1 MARTEH
7 QNFELKNKNP
17 MNKSK
22 LKTYAPEA
30 RRDFIQA
37 VTQRANLLGLSA
49 TEIAPVQIT
58 GDIAMI
64 NGRPWPASMAQQR
77 DLLVK
82 RIQAQGFAAVM
93 EAEAYGWFNRFA
105 ALRYMEL
112 HGYLDHGYR
121 VLSNSNSADGV
132 QGGLPEILE
141 NAASLDSAS
150 LPGLN
155 RDEVIRLKLD
165 GNKDNELYRLL
176 LTTQCNALAD
186 SMGFLFET
194 LGDETELLLPDNLL
208 NTDSV
213 IAKMVNSIDETD
225 WEQVEIIGWLYQF
238 YISDKKDEVIGK
250 VVKSEDIP
258 AATQLFTPNWIVK
271 YLTQNSIGRLWLM
284 ANPSS
289 NLASQMEYYIK
300 PAEQTPEVNAQ
311 LDALI
316 QTRMAEDGGSLN
328 PETITVIDP
337 ACGSGHILVEAYDLL
352 KAIYL
357 ERGYQP
363 RAIPRLILEKNIFG
377 LDIDDRAA
385 QLAGFALLMKA
396 RADDRRLF
404 ENKLVLNVMALQDS
418 NGLDDE
424 IMAQTVFDAAI
435 ALEGGEALPSGQLF
449 GGGQL
454 ETQHSSGLKVS
465 DLRELIQFFAHAK
478 TFGSLLIVPKPLA
491 NKLCELQALLVAVT
505 ERGNSLAQSYAIQVL
520 DHFLFQALILSRSF
534 DAVIANPPYM
544 GSKGMNPLVKDFAKK
559 QFPDSKSDLFAMFIE
574 RGFTWCK
581 ALGFNSMVTMQSWM
595 FLSSYEELR
604 QKILEL
610 RSIVNMAHLGAR
622 AFSEISGEVVQTSAF
637 ILLKSGFE
645 NYLPT
650 FLRLTGG
657 NENDKKEDLVNKRN
671 RFEEIHQSDFSRISG
686 APLVYWEGVNFLRA
700 FSENL
705 SFGQVFSVKSGL
717 SSADNDRFLRLW
729 FEVDIS
735 KVSYPVSAIECKT
748 KWVGCNK
755 GGTSR
760 KWFGNDDYIINWNE
774 NGKELKEFENAAVRN
789 EDFYFKPSLSWSM
802 ISTGKFSARYTDA
815 GFIFDFSSPSIFKN
829 DVDENYALGFL
840 NSKVFDRFVSAINP
854 TLNLSPGV
862 LSVAPFKL
870 AIDGATDTVI
880 ENVLQLISIAKRTWN
895 CLETA
900 RGFETFPL
908 LLQKSDSV
916 AENFASWLVFCR
928 DEMTVLDAREQR
940 NDSFF
945 SNLFGLDISD
955 ASISP
960 EKEMVINP
968 PDRSIECQ
976 RLLSYAIGCM
986 MGRYSLDEP
995 GIIYAHAGNVGFD
1008 PTRYT
1013 KFPADADG
1021 IVPVTDEYWFDD
1033 DAANRVREF
1042 LIAVWGDATLD
1053 ENMNW
1058 LADSLGRKAG
1068 QNAEDAIRAYIAS
1081 SFFKDHLKTYKK
1093 RPIYWLF
1100 SSGKH
1105 KAFECL
1111 VYLHRYN
1118 DGTLARIRN
1127 EYVIPLAGKFGGRA
1141 DLLQNQITNASTTSE
1156 RNKLQKELDLLKK
1169 KQLELAQFDEQ
1180 LRHYADKRISLDL
1193 DRGVKFNYAQFGN
1206 LLAEVKAVTGGTG
1219 DD

>member
-1 MARTEH
+1 
-7 QNFELKNKNP
+7 

-22 LKTYAPEA
+22 LKIYAPEA

-77 DLLVK
+77 ELLVK

-121 VLSNSNSADGV
+121 VLSNSSNADGL

-186 SMGFLFET
+186 NMGFLFET

-213 IAKMVNSIDETD
+213 IAKMVNRIDEAD

-250 VVKSEDIP
+250 VVKSEDIS

-289 NLASQMEYYIK
+289 NLASQMAYYIK

-328 PETITVIDP
+328 PETITVLDP

-363 RAIPRLILEKNIFG
+363 RAIPRLILEKNLFG

-404 ENKLVLNVMALQDS
+404 ENKLTLNVMALQDS
-418 NGLDDE
+418 HGLDDE
-424 IMAQTVFDAAI
+424 TMAQTVFDAAI

-454 ETQHSSGLKVS
+454 ETQHSSGLKVN
-465 DLRELIQFFAHAK
+465 DLRELIQFFSHAK
-478 TFGSLLIVPKPLA
+478 TFGSLLTVTESLSA
-491 NKLCELQALLVAVT
+491 KLNMLQVLLQDVA
-505 ERGNSLAQSYAIQVL
+505 ERGNSLAQSYANQVRE
-520 DHFLFQALILSRSF
+520 HFLFKALILSRVY

-544 GSKGMNPLVKDFAKK
+544 GSKGMNTLVKDFAKK
-559 QFPDSKSDLFAMFIE
+559 HFPNSKSDLFAMFIE
-574 RGFTWCK
+574 RGFAWCK
-581 ALGFNSMVTMQSWM
+581 ASGLNSMVTMQSWM
-595 FLSSYEELR
+595 FLSSYELMREKL
-604 QKILEL
+604 LSEHT
-610 RSIVNMAHLGAR
+610 IVTMAHLGSR
-622 AFSEISGEVVQTSAF
+622 AFSEISGEVVQTTAF
-637 ILLKSGFE
+637 VLQRRHQLGFK
-645 NYLPT
+645 PV
-650 FLRLTGG
+650 FFRLIDGSEG
-657 NENDKKEDLVNKRN
+657 DKEFALT
-671 RFEEIHQSDFSRISG
+671 
-686 APLVYWEGVNFLRA
+686 
-700 FSENL
+700 
-705 SFGQVFSVKSGL
+705 SGL
-717 SSADNDRFLRLW
+717 HRYDQTVQDDFKKIPGSLVAYWVHRSV
-729 FEVDIS
+729 FECYEKSQKKLADIS
-735 KVSYPVSAIECKT
+735 KSEGKIVTSNNEKYIRFLWEVSSNKI
-748 KWVGCNK
+748 GCGNSK
-755 GGTSR
+755 EWLPIAMGGESR
-760 KWFGNDDYIINWNE
+760 KWFGNIEHVIDWSRTA
-774 NGKELKEFENAAVRN
+774 LS
-789 EDFYFKPSLSWSM
+789 FYRSHP
-802 ISTGKFSARYTDA
+802 SARLIREEFWLKPGITW
-815 GFIFDFSSPSIFKN
+815 GKISSGAPNFRFLSSQDMYQETAMLQDDDISAYKI
-829 DVDENYALGFL
+829 LGLL
-840 NSKVFDRFVSAINP
+840 NSAVASYYLSFTSPTINIQ
-854 TLNLSPGV
+854 LE
-862 LSVAPFKL
+862 
-870 AIDGATDTVI
+870 DTKSIPLLDWDDLPSKVI
-880 ENVLQLISIAKRTWN
+880 ENVTEAISLAERDWN
-895 CLETA
+895 LRETSLYFA
-900 RGFETFPL
+900 ADSL
-908 LLQKSDSV
+908 VLSKQKS
-916 AENFASWLVFCR
+916 LV
-928 DEMTVLDAREQR
+928 
-940 NDSFF
+940 DSFYKHKNVF
-945 SNLFGLDISD
+945 ENSIHKLREIETQNNYIFLEAYGLESE
-955 ASISP
+955 ISP
-960 EKEMVINP
+960 EVLETQITLTRA
-968 PDRSIECQ
+968 DREKDCQ
-976 RLLSYAIGCM
+976 RLISYAIGCM

-995 GIIYAHAGNVGFD
+995 GLIYAHAGNVDFD
-1008 PTRYT
+1008 PTRYN

-1042 LIAVWGDATLD
+1042 LIAVWGEATID

-1058 LADSLGRKAG
+1058 LADSLGRKSG
-1068 QNAEDAIRAYIAS
+1068 QNAEDAIRAYIAG

-1118 DGTLARIRN
+1118 EGTLARMRN

-1180 LRHYADKRISLDL
+1180 LRHYADQRISLDL
-1193 DRGVKFNYAQFGN
+1193 DDGVKVNYGKFGN
-1206 LLAEVKAVTGGTG
+1206 LLAEVKAITGGAG

>member
-1 MARTEH
+1 
-7 QNFELKNKNP
+7 

-49 TEIAPVQIT
+49 TDIAPVQIT

-64 NGRPWPASMAQQR
+64 NGRPWPASVAQKR

-121 VLSNSNSADGV
+121 VLSNSNNA
-132 QGGLPEILE
+132 GGLPEILE

-150 LPGLN
+150 FPGLN

-176 LTTQCNALAD
+176 LTTQSNALAD

-213 IAKMVNSIDETD
+213 IAKMVNSIDVAD

-289 NLASQMEYYIK
+289 NLASQMAYYIK
-300 PAEQTPEVNAQ
+300 PAEQTLEVNAQ

-328 PETITVIDP
+328 PETIIVLDP

-363 RAIPRLILEKNIFG
+363 RAIPRLILEKNLFG

-404 ENKLVLNVMALQDS
+404 ENKLVLNVMALQES
-418 NGLDDE
+418 HALDDE
-424 IMAQTVFDAAI
+424 IMAQTVVEASI

-465 DLRELIQFFAHAK
+465 DLRELIQFFVHAK
-478 TFGSLLIVPKPLA
+478 SFGSLLVVPEVLVT
-491 NKLCELQALLVAVT
+491 KLGKLEALLHDVA
-505 ERGNSLAQSYAIQVL
+505 EKGNSLAQSYANQIRQ
-520 DHFLFQALILSRSF
+520 HFLPQSFILSRVY

-544 GSKGMNPLVKDFAKK
+544 GGKGMNTLVKDFAKR
-559 QFPDSKSDLFAMFIE
+559 QFPNSKSDLFAMFIE
-574 RGFTWCK
+574 RGFYWCK
-581 ALGFNSMVTMQSWM
+581 SSGFNSMVTMQSWM
-595 FLSSYEELR
+595 FLS
-604 QKILEL
+604 
-610 RSIVNMAHLGAR
+610 
-622 AFSEISGEVVQTSAF
+622 AFEKMRIEVLSQRTIS
-637 ILLKSGFE
+637 
-645 NYLPT
+645 T
-650 FLRLTGG
+650 FLHVGYNSFPELNSKIAQACVSNIQASFVDGFSGRYINLNAASPSADKKKVFEERDQDIIFDVRQDQFNHIPGSPMAYWVSSNVRKSFVSGTPLHTLAMPRAGMITGNNSNFVRFWHEVDFGKVGLNCVDRLSAKNSEKKWFPYQKGG
-657 NENDKKEDLVNKRN
+657 EFRRWYGNNEHVVDWENDGFRVRNTKNSEGKVPAHAFNEEYIFKPNVN
-671 RFEEIHQSDFSRISG
+671 
-686 APLVYWEGVNFLRA
+686 W
-700 FSENL
+700 
-705 SFGQVFSVKSGL
+705 
-717 SSADNDRFLRLW
+717 
-729 FEVDIS
+729 
-735 KVSYPVSAIECKT
+735 SAITWE
-748 KWVGCNK
+748 
-755 GGTSR
+755 
-760 KWFGNDDYIINWNE
+760 
-774 NGKELKEFENAAVRN
+774 
-789 EDFYFKPSLSWSM
+789 
-802 ISTGKFSARYTDA
+802 FSARISDGGSLFDA
-815 GFIFDFSSPSIFKN
+815 AGSAAFPPPDMIN
-829 DVDENYALGFL
+829 LVAGFL
-840 NSKVFDRFVSAINP
+840 NSKVAEHFLSAINP
-854 TLNLSPGV
+854 TLNFQAWNIGNLRISD
-862 LSVAPFKL
+862 KL
-870 AIDGATDTVI
+870 IAQRDLIHEKVETVKGIAISDWNSFENSNGFLVHPILKFLNCKTINLAWEKWRDECFQNISRTKEI
-880 ENVLQLISIAKRTWN
+880 EKQINVLVALSYE
-895 CLETA
+895 LENEIDTNV
-900 RGFETFPL
+900 ED
-908 LLQKSDSV
+908 QSV
-916 AENFASWLVFCR
+916 SLNKGN
-928 DEMTVLDAREQR
+928 REK
-940 NDSFF
+940 DMY
-945 SNLFGLDISD
+945 D
-955 ASISP
+955 
-960 EKEMVINP
+960 
-968 PDRSIECQ
+968 
-976 RLLSYAIGCM
+976 LLSFSIGCM

-995 GIIYAHAGNVGFD
+995 GLVYAHAGNVGFD
-1008 PTRYT
+1008 STRYT

-1033 DAANRVREF
+1033 DAANRMREF
-1042 LIAVWGDATLD
+1042 LIAVWGEATLD

-1068 QNAEDAIRAYIAS
+1068 QNADDAIRSYIAE

-1118 DGTLARIRN
+1118 EGTLARMRN

-1180 LRHYADKRISLDL
+1180 LRHYADQRISLDL
-1193 DRGVKFNYAQFGN
+1193 DDGVKVNYGKFGN
-1206 LLAEVKAVTGGTG
+1206 LLAEVKSITGGVG
-1219 DD
+1219 DE

>member
-1 MARTEH
+1 
-7 QNFELKNKNP
+7 

-49 TEIAPVQIT
+49 TDIAPVQIT

-64 NGRPWPASMAQQR
+64 NGRPWPASVAQQR

-82 RIQAQGFAAVM
+82 RIQTQGFAAVM

-121 VLSNSNSADGV
+121 VLSNANNA
-132 QGGLPEILE
+132 GGLPEILE
-141 NAASLDSAS
+141 NAASLDSAT

-155 RDEVIRLKLD
+155 LAEVIRLKLD

-213 IAKMVNSIDETD
+213 IAKMVTSIDEAD
-225 WEQVEIIGWLYQF
+225 WAQVEIIGWLYQF

-289 NLASQMEYYIK
+289 NLASQMAYYIK

-311 LDALI
+311 LDSLI

-328 PETITVIDP
+328 PETITVLDP

-363 RAIPRLILEKNIFG
+363 RAIPRLILEKNLFG

-418 NGLDDE
+418 HGLDDE
-424 IMAQTVFDAAI
+424 TMAQTVFDAAI

-454 ETQHSSGLKVS
+454 ETQHSSGLKVN

-478 TFGSLLIVPKPLA
+478 TFGSLLIVPELLSVKL
-491 NKLCELQALLVAVT
+491 NKLQILLRDVA
-505 ERGNSLAQSYAIQVL
+505 ERGNSLAKSYAHQIS
-520 DHFLFQALILSRSF
+520 DHFLFQALILSCAY

-544 GSKGMNPLVKDFAKK
+544 GGKGMNTLVKDFAKK
-559 QFPDSKSDLFAMFIE
+559 NFPDSKSDLFAMFIE
-574 RGFTWCK
+574 RGFGWCK
-581 ALGFNSMVTMQSWM
+581 ASGFNSMVTMQSWM
-595 FLSSYEELR
+595 FLSSFEAMREKLLNEHSQLTLIQLPYDG
-604 QKILEL
+604 KGPTAMGI
-610 RSIVNMAHLGAR
+610 SFGVV
-622 AFSEISGEVVQTSAF
+622 AF
-637 ILLKSGFE
+637 
-645 NYLPT
+645 T
-650 FLRLTGG
+650 FLKKKSVGLNGSFDCFRYFELT
-657 NENDKKEDLVNKRN
+657 EDGFPQK
-671 RFEEIHQSDFSRISG
+671 F
-686 APLVYWEGVNFLRA
+686 P
-700 FSENL
+700 SENERNVDSKPDDFKKIPGSPIAYWVSNKVRDL
-705 SFGQVFSVKSGL
+705 FVKHPLIGEIAQPRRGLATNDNPRFIRYWPEVSIKKVFFNAGSR
-717 SSADNDRFLRLW
+717 ADAQGTGAKW
-729 FEVDIS
+729 FP
-735 KVSYPVSAIECKT
+735 Y
-748 KWVGCNK
+748 NK
-755 GGTSR
+755 GGEFR
-760 KWFGNDDYIINWNE
+760 KWYGNNDFLVNWE
-774 NGKELKEFENAAVRN
+774 NDGQEMFELATKLYGSPTRTIKNLQ
-789 EDFYFKPSLSWSM
+789 FYFRKGIAWSM
-802 ISTGKFSARYTDA
+802 IGSGAFSVRYMKP
-815 GFIFDFSSPSIFKN
+815 GFIFDQAADSLFA
-829 DVDENYALGFL
+829 DEEDQLNLFLGFL
-840 NSKVFDRFVSAINP
+840 NSPVLDVLKSAINP
-854 TLNLSPGV
+854 TLNTTAGV
-862 LSVAPFKL
+862 IAQIPFVSQVDKPTLVSNVKKMIEIAELDWNSHEVSWDFVKL
-870 AIDGATDTVI
+870 PWIESTTLCEGWNLWEQMVI
-880 ENVLQLISIAKRTWN
+880 KQKSQMKSLEELTNKAFITAYNLIHEVDYAVPEEQITLTCADREKDCQNLISY
-895 CLETA
+895 
-900 RGFETFPL
+900 
-908 LLQKSDSV
+908 V
-916 AENFASWLVFCR
+916 
-928 DEMTVLDAREQR
+928 
-940 NDSFF
+940 
-945 SNLFGLDISD
+945 
-955 ASISP
+955 
-960 EKEMVINP
+960 
-968 PDRSIECQ
+968 
-976 RLLSYAIGCM
+976 IGCI

-995 GIIYAHAGNVGFD
+995 GLIYAHAGNVGFD

-1021 IVPVTDEYWFDD
+1021 IVPITDEYWFDD

-1042 LIAVWGDATLD
+1042 LIAVWGEVTLD

-1068 QNAEDAIRAYIAS
+1068 QNAEDAIRAYIAG

-1118 DGTLARIRN
+1118 EGTLARMRN

-1180 LRHYADKRISLDL
+1180 LRHYADQRISLDL
-1193 DRGVKFNYAQFGN
+1193 DDGVKVNYGKFGN
-1206 LLAEVKAVTGGTG
+1206 LLAEVKAITGGAG

>member
-1 MARTEH
+1 
-7 QNFELKNKNP
+7 

-49 TEIAPVQIT
+49 IEIAPVQIT

-64 NGRPWPASMAQQR
+64 NGRPWPASVAQQR

-121 VLSNSNSADGV
+121 VLSNVNNA
-132 QGGLPEILE
+132 GGLPEILE

-176 LTTQCNALAD
+176 LTTQCNALAE

-213 IAKMVNSIDETD
+213 IAKMVNSIEEAD

-238 YISDKKDEVIGK
+238 YISDKKDEVMGK

-271 YLTQNSIGRLWLM
+271 YLTQNSVGRLWLM

-289 NLASQMEYYIK
+289 SLASQMEYYIK

-328 PETITVIDP
+328 PETITVLDP

-363 RAIPRLILEKNIFG
+363 RAIPRLILEKNLFG

-404 ENKLVLNVMALQDS
+404 ENELVLNVMALQDS
-418 NGLDDE
+418 HGLDDE
-424 IMAQTVFDAAI
+424 TMAQAVFDAAI
-435 ALEGGEALPSGQLF
+435 ALDGGETLSSGQLF

-465 DLRELIQFFAHAK
+465 DLQELIQFFAHAK
-478 TFGSLLIVPKPLA
+478 TYGSLLTVPETMTAKL
-491 NKLCELQALLVAVT
+491 NKLQTLLLDVADS
-505 ERGNSLAQSYAIQVL
+505 GNSLARSYANQIFEY
-520 DHFLFQALILSRSF
+520 FLNQALILNRVY

-544 GSKGMNPLVKDFAKK
+544 GGKGMNTLVKDFAKK

-574 RGFTWCK
+574 RGFYWCK
-581 ALGFNSMVTMQSWM
+581 ESGFNSMVTMQSWM
-595 FLSSYEELR
+595 FLSSYETMRENILR
-604 QKILEL
+604 K
-610 RSIVNMAHLGAR
+610 RSIHTLAHLGSR
-622 AFSEISGEVVQTSAF
+622 AFNEISGEVVQTVASVFQKKNFNGFKPVCFRLVDGQEEDKA
-637 ILLKSGFE
+637 LALRKSKGRFDMTSQDDFQKVPGSPLAYWISE
-645 NYLPT
+645 K
-650 FLRLTGG
+650 LRDSFQFGR
-657 NENDKKEDLVNKRN
+657 KVKDLASTTVGMFTCDNAR
-671 RFEEIHQSDFSRISG
+671 
-686 APLVYWEGVNFLRA
+686 FLRA
-700 FSENL
+700 WYEVSTNDIGFNFTKSDSNVQNKKYYPYNKGGGHRKWYGLNYLVVFFKDNGQEIREYRKSVGQSFSLPGEKYYFLESVTWSDITTNDFAARFSPTGFLFDIKGASAFAPIENL
-705 SFGQVFSVKSGL
+705 NYLLAFFCSKPVVSFMKLINPTSTFQVGDINKIPVLECNSKRIEEIVI
-717 SSADNDRFLRLW
+717 DCI
-729 FEVDIS
+729 DIS
-735 KVSYPVSAIECKT
+735 KKDWDAYE
-748 KWVGCNK
+748 
-755 GGTSR
+755 TS
-760 KWFGNDDYIINWNE
+760 W
-774 NGKELKEFENAAVRN
+774 
-789 EDFYFKPSLSWSM
+789 DFK
-802 ISTGKFSARYTDA
+802 
-815 GFIFDFSSPSIFKN
+815 
-829 DVDENYALGFL
+829 FL
-840 NSKVFDRFVSAINP
+840 NLIGSESLMKESWKRCDIDL
-854 TLNLSPGV
+854 TLNIN
-862 LSVAPFKL
+862 KL
-870 AIDGATDTVI
+870 IQLETENNKIFIDAYG
-880 ENVLQLISIAKRTWN
+880 LQNEISAEVSEDQIILARANREKDSQRLISY
-895 CLETA
+895 
-900 RGFETFPL
+900 
-908 LLQKSDSV
+908 S
-916 AENFASWLVFCR
+916 
-928 DEMTVLDAREQR
+928 
-940 NDSFF
+940 
-945 SNLFGLDISD
+945 
-955 ASISP
+955 
-960 EKEMVINP
+960 
-968 PDRSIECQ
+968 
-976 RLLSYAIGCM
+976 IGCM

-995 GIIYAHAGNVGFD
+995 GLIYAHARNVGFD

-1042 LIAVWGDATLD
+1042 LIAVWGEATLD

-1068 QNAEDAIRAYIAS
+1068 QNAEDAIRAYIAG

-1118 DGTLARIRN
+1118 EGTLARMRN

-1169 KQLELAQFDEQ
+1169 KQLELTQFDEQ
-1180 LRHYADKRISLDL
+1180 LRHYADQRISLDL
-1193 DRGVKFNYAQFGN
+1193 DDGVKVNYGKFGN
-1206 LLAEVKAVTGGTG
+1206 LLAEVKAITGGAA